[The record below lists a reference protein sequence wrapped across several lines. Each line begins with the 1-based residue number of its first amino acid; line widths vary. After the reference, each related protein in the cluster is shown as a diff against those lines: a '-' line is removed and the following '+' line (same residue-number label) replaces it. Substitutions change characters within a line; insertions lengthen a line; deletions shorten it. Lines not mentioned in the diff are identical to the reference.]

1 MTFAHTYPSPRPIDT
16 APLSAR
22 CDYLTQ
28 AILAYI
34 AAGHMGLVLR
44 YSQKLLRLIR
54 VHNRLTGANI
64 LVRRKRD
71 MLYNS
76 AWRRRVLWGLGG
88 RETLRRWDAM
98 NARFMPRLET
108 KSAVSLNGHDPFDIP
123 PAWLNTPERIAE
135 SERLKARV
143 RKVRR
148 ATINPHIV
156 RDRVKTD
163 FDGLFR
169 LPPLPRKTRLP
180 ANIKIYTQ
188 QTISGYDWNPIPFA
202 KETGFGPAC
211 VWPAE
216 FYAAMIVDG
225 EMTEAE
231 VPTPYFVI
239 PDQGEACRSGT
250 RHQRTVPVVR
260 SRLCSPAGFGR
271 DDRNEDGETIEK
283 RDEPLPTISLNEA
296 LSPKERQD
304 TFSPLPK
311 EPSLAGS

>member
-1 MTFAHTYPSPRPIDT
+1 MTIAQTYPSPHLIDT

-34 AAGHMGLVLR
+34 TAGHMGLVLR

-71 MLYNS
+71 MLRNS

-88 RETLRRWDAM
+88 REKLRRWDEI

-108 KSAVSLNGHDPFDIP
+108 KSAESLNGYGPVDTP

-135 SERLKARV
+135 SERLKAKV
-143 RKVRR
+143 RKIRR
-148 ATINPHIV
+148 ATVHPHIV
-156 RDRVKTD
+156 RDRVRTD
-163 FDGLFR
+163 FDALFR

-180 ANIKIYTQ
+180 GAIKIYTQ
-188 QTISGYDWNPIPFA
+188 QTIGDYDWNPIPFA

-216 FYAAMIVDG
+216 FYAAMIADG

-231 VPTPYFVI
+231 YASLSSVI
-239 PDQGEACRSGT
+239 PHEMRSIDDARPNPEIQTTGLGPGS
-250 RHQRTVPVVR
+250 HCLLQRKTQKV
-260 SRLCSPAGFGR
+260 R
-271 DDRNEDGETIEK
+271 DDNVVLSLRDALPPESYRALFEDPI
-283 RDEPLPTISLNEA
+283 
-296 LSPKERQD
+296 
-304 TFSPLPK
+304 
-311 EPSLAGS
+311 

>member
-1 MTFAHTYPSPRPIDT
+1 MTSAHTYQPPHLIDT

-28 AILAYI
+28 AILAFI

-44 YSQKLLRLIR
+44 YSQKLLRVIR

-64 LVRRKRD
+64 LLRRKRD

-88 RETLRRWDAM
+88 RERLRRWDEM

-108 KSAVSLNGHDPFDIP
+108 KSAESLYSPFVEP

-148 ATINPHIV
+148 AAVHPNIF

-163 FDGLFR
+163 FEGLFR

-180 ANIKIYTQ
+180 STLKIYTQ
-188 QTISGYDWNPIPFA
+188 NTISDYDWNPIPYA
-202 KETGFGPAC
+202 KQIGFGPAC

-216 FYAAMIVDG
+216 FYAAMIADG

-231 VPTPYFVI
+231 VDSTPLSFPRKRESNRAEQYLLLD
-239 PDQGEACRSGT
+239 PRMRG
-250 RHQRTVPVVR
+250 
-260 SRLCSPAGFGR
+260 
-271 DDRNEDGETIEK
+271 DDKNENRIFCA
-283 RDEPLPTISLNEA
+283 PLPLKDV
-296 LSPKERQD
+296 LSPKVWND
-304 TFSPLPK
+304 IFSPLPQ
-311 EPSLAGS
+311 EASLARS

>member
-1 MTFAHTYPSPRPIDT
+1 MTSAHTYHPSHLIDT

-28 AILAYI
+28 AILAFI
-34 AAGHMGLVLR
+34 AAGHMGLILR
-44 YSQKLLRLIR
+44 YSQKLLRVIR
-54 VHNRLTGANI
+54 VHNRLTGANV
-64 LVRRKRD
+64 LMRRKRD

-88 RETLRRWDAM
+88 RKKLRRWDEM

-108 KSAVSLNGHDPFDIP
+108 KSAASLNGYGPVDEH

-135 SERLKARV
+135 SERLKA
-143 RKVRR
+143 KVRNIRR
-148 ATINPHIV
+148 AAVNPHIV

-180 ANIKIYTQ
+180 GALKIYTQ
-188 QTISGYDWNPIPFA
+188 NTIRDYDWNPIPFA

-216 FYAAMIVDG
+216 FYAAMIADG

-231 VPTPYFVI
+231 VPA
-239 PDQGEACRSGT
+239 EATQPSPMCSRNSQSEYPGSPTNGAPKDGDPASGVWYPNPSTGT
-250 RHQRTVPVVR
+250 RKD
-260 SRLCSPAGFGR
+260 SNER
-271 DDRNEDGETIEK
+271 DDTYVRIVPLQNILPDKTYRTIF
-283 RDEPLPTISLNEA
+283 DP
-296 LSPKERQD
+296 
-304 TFSPLPK
+304 
-311 EPSLAGS
+311 

>member
-1 MTFAHTYPSPRPIDT
+1 MTFVHTYPSPRLIDT
-16 APLSAR
+16 APLAVR
-22 CDYLTQ
+22 YEVLTQ
-28 AILAYI
+28 AILAFI

-44 YSQKLLRLIR
+44 YSQKLLRVIR

-88 RETLRRWDAM
+88 RERLRRWDEM

-108 KSAVSLNGHDPFDIP
+108 KSAESLYGPVDES

-135 SERLKARV
+135 SERLKAKV
-143 RKVRR
+143 RNIRR
-148 ATINPHIV
+148 ATVNPHIV

-180 ANIKIYTQ
+180 GTFKIYTQ
-188 QTISGYDWNPIPFA
+188 QTIGDYNWNPIPYA
-202 KETGFGPAC
+202 KQIGFGPAC

-216 FYAAMIVDG
+216 FYAAMIADG

-231 VPTPYFVI
+231 AENHSPQSSPRMRG
-239 PDQGEACRSGT
+239 PRSNSGQQLDP
-250 RHQRTVPVVR
+250 RMR
-260 SRLCSPAGFGR
+260 G
-271 DDRNEDGETIEK
+271 DDRNEDGRTIEEH
-283 RDEPLPTISLNEA
+283 DEALPPLPLKDVLT
-296 LSPKERQD
+296 PKVWND
-304 TFSPLPK
+304 IFSPLPQ
-311 EPSLAGS
+311 EASLAGS